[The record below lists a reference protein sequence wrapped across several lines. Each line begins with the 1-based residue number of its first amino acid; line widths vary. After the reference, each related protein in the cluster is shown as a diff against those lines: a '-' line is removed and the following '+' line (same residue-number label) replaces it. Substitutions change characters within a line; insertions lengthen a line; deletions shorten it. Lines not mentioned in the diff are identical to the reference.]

1 MTFLRTFSVVTL
13 LCAASA
19 LHVIA
24 QDSESRSIHDG
35 VYTEAQAEQG
45 AKLWQNICGECHQID
60 EFQGPAYMSS
70 WTNVPVA
77 ELFDLIS
84 VTMPEDN
91 PGSLRDGEYVAVI
104 AYLFSMN
111 GVAAGEDTLPDNYEA
126 LSTIVIQEP
135 YSSP

>member
-1 MTFLRTFSVVTL
+1 MIFLRIIAVVAL
-13 LCAASA
+13 LCVASA
-19 LHVIA
+19 MHLVA

-45 AKLWQNICGECHQID
+45 AKLWQGVCGECHQID
-60 EFQGPAYMSS
+60 EFQGSAYMAS

-104 AYLFSMN
+104 AYLLNMN
-111 GVAAGEDTLPDNYEA
+111 GVAAGEDTLPDNYEG
-126 LSTIVIQEP
+126 LSTIIFQEP
-135 YSSP
+135 YGSP

>member
-1 MTFLRTFSVVTL
+1 MTLLRTLSVVTL

-19 LHVIA
+19 LHLIA
-24 QDSESRSIHDG
+24 QDGESRSIHDG

-45 AKLWQNICGECHQID
+45 AELWQNICGECHQID

-91 PGSLRDGEYVAVI
+91 PGSLRDAEYVAVI
-104 AYLFSMN
+104 AYLLSMN
-111 GVAAGEDTLPDNYEA
+111 GVEAGEDTLPDTYEA
-126 LSTIVIQEP
+126 LSGIVFQEP

>member
-1 MTFLRTFSVVTL
+1 MTFLRTLSVVTL

-19 LHVIA
+19 LHVVA
-24 QDSESRSIHDG
+24 QDGESRSIHDG

-45 AKLWQNICGECHQID
+45 AELWQNICGECHQID

-77 ELFDLIS
+77 DLFDLIS

-91 PGSLRDGEYVAVI
+91 PGSLRDAEYVAVI
-104 AYLFSMN
+104 AYLLSMN
-111 GVAAGEDTLPDNYEA
+111 GVAAGEDTLPDTYEA
-126 LSTIVIQEP
+126 LSKIVIQEP